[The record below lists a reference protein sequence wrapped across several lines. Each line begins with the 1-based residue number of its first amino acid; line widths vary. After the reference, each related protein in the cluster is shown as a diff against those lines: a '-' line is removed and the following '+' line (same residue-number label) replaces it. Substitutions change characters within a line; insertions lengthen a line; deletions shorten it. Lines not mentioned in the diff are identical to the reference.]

1 MNDQKEIW
9 VMLEIRVPN
18 SPFCYHK
25 ELGFRCQYF
34 SPLIGCYNG
43 FNPERISDTVYGKDR
58 DCKSLLW
65 VENLK

>member
-1 MNDQKEIW
+1 MNDKFIK
-9 VMLEIRVPN
+9 VLLSITVPN

-25 ELGFRCQYF
+25 EKGFRCQYF

-43 FNPERISDTVYGKDR
+43 FNPERISDTIYGKDKE
-58 DCKSLLW
+58 CESLLW